1 MTDSTNKRSYLEKMY
16 PKGTILELTEDLDDK
31 FTPKP
36 AGSRFKVSSADDSG
50 QLHGTWL
57 PPQSGSMAIV
67 VGVDKF
73 RIVS

>member
-1 MTDSTNKRSYLEKMY
+1 MNSSTYKKSYLEKMY
-16 PKGTILELTEDLDDK
+16 PKGTILELIEDMDDK

-36 AGSRFKVSSADDSG
+36 AGSRFKVDFADDFS

-57 PPQSGSMAIV
+57 PSQSGSVAVI